1 MPFLVR
7 FRTSSR
13 ERPERTLA
21 VREGTTLLEA
31 ARAVGLPI
39 ARACGGGGLC
49 ARCGLEVLAGG
60 DTLEPASAAEQTAK
74 ERNRI
79 PLELR
84 LACQV
89 TIRGPLEVTA
99 GYW

>member
-7 FRTSSR
+7 FRTSSS
-13 ERPERTLA
+13 ERP
-21 VREGTTLLEA
+21 VRSLTVPNGTTLLEA
-31 ARAVGLPI
+31 AQQVGLPI

-49 ARCGLEVLAGG
+49 ARCGLAVLSGAE
-60 DTLEPASAAEQTAK
+60 TLAPPSAAEEQAK

-89 TIRGPLEVTA
+89 AIRGPLEVTA

>member
-13 ERPERTLA
+13 ERPERS
-21 VREGTTLLEA
+21 VEVPEGTTLLEA
-31 ARAVGLPI
+31 TRAAGLPI
-39 ARACGGGGLC
+39 ARACGGDGLC
-49 ARCGLEVLAGG
+49 ARCGLAILAGG
-60 DTLEPASAAEQTAK
+60 ETLEPASPAEELAK

-89 TIRGPLEVTA
+89 AIRGPLEVTA

>member
-13 ERPERTLA
+13 ERPELSLTVA
-21 VREGTTLLEA
+21 EGTTLLEA
-31 ARAVGLPI
+31 AQQAGLPI
-39 ARACGGGGLC
+39 ARACAGGGLC
-49 ARCGLEVLAGG
+49 ARCGLAILAGG
-60 DTLEPASAAEQTAK
+60 EALEPPSQAEERAK

-89 TIRGPLEVTA
+89 AIRGPLEVTA

>member
-1 MPFLVR
+1 MPILVR

-13 ERPERTLA
+13 ERPERSVE
-21 VREGTTLLEA
+21 VREGSSLLEA
-31 ARAVGLPI
+31 THAAGLPI

-49 ARCGLEVLAGG
+49 ARCGLLVLAGG
-60 DTLEPASAAEQTAK
+60 EALDPPSPAEESAK

-89 TIRGPLEVTA
+89 EVRAPLEVTA

>member
-7 FRTSSR
+7 FRTSSQ
-13 ERPERTLA
+13 ERPERSLEA
-21 VREGTTLLEA
+21 EAGTSLLEA
-31 ARAVGLPI
+31 VRQVGLPI

-49 ARCGLEVLAGG
+49 AKCGLAILAGG
-60 DTLEPASAAEQTAK
+60 DALEPPSPAEQRAK
-74 ERNRI
+74 ERNRV
-79 PLELR
+79 PVELR

-89 TIRGPLEVTA
+89 TIRGPLEVSA

>member
-7 FRTSSR
+7 FRTSSS
-13 ERPERTLA
+13 ERPERRLA
-21 VREGTTLLEA
+21 VPEGTTLLEA
-31 ARAVGLPI
+31 TRSVGLPI
-39 ARACGGGGLC
+39 ARACDGGGLC
-49 ARCGLEVLAGG
+49 ARCGIEILEGG
-60 DTLEPASAAEQTAK
+60 EALEPASPAEQIAK
-74 ERNRI
+74 QRNRV

-89 TIRGPLEVTA
+89 AVRGPLEVTA